1 MNLFL
6 DTISPIPKFSII
18 NKNSIQSIQILNK
31 NSNKISD
38 NIVQV
43 FLKMQRKFILN
54 DKIDNLIVCT
64 GPGSYTGLRIGIAF
78 MYGISISL
86 KIPLIGV
93 SGLEL
98 LQFATPKQHH
108 KKTLFLINST
118 NNQKFYSSYSKI
130 HNQYIINKIIYN
142 HENNCIFNNKFEYNI
157 SNSVLDSLLIKMLNI
172 NEYKTISFD
181 QIIKSSLKQILK
193 KRQNKII
200 KPIYIE
206 EKKS

>member
-43 FLKMQRKFILN
+43 FLKMQRKFKLN

-64 GPGSYTGLRIGIAF
+64 GPGSYTAMRIGIAF
-78 MYGISISL
+78 MYGISITK
-86 KIPLIGV
+86 KIPLIGI

-98 LQFATPKQHH
+98 LKFATPKQNH
-108 KKTLFLINST
+108 KQTLFLI
-118 NNQKFYSSYSKI
+118 KSSNDQNFFSIYSKK
-130 HNQYIINKIIYN
+130 NNSYLLNKI
-142 HENNCIFNNKFEYNI
+142 NNSNDKNIFNKKYSYKIANSEIDSSIIEDLNI
-157 SNSVLDSLLIKMLNI
+157 SEYKIISFSEIVNSNLEKILLKKLN
-172 NEYKTISFD
+172 KTIS
-181 QIIKSSLKQILK
+181 
-193 KRQNKII
+193 
-200 KPIYIE
+200 PIYIE
-206 EKKS
+206 ESKF